1 MEHDT
6 ALVIVQGILVILSLC
21 VVILRSW
28 TRICFERRTLTVSD
42 YFAWIG
48 WLFAVG
54 WVVSS
59 AIAMDIVDN
68 NPVTDEEGLVH
79 DVRYLKTVFIAEYCF
94 DVGIYWPKLSITA
107 FYWRLI
113 PDIFRSLRIALYAIT
128 TYLVCCMIVA
138 FLLNTLIAG
147 NISNNWSIENQLLSA
162 WNAFPNFIA
171 QWCMNF
177 STDLLRKSSEPPQ
190 TLHYLIASV
199 FCFPFL
205 ILPQLMLRKEQ
216 KLGLIGVFSLGAITI
231 TVNLTRFIINNVA
244 SFQLDDASGNTLCTA
259 EMTTAVIVVC
269 LPGLKKF
276 VKRSKLPTT
285 THRSYQSG
293 TGLSTGSHAPL
304 KSQQIT
310 QRYAERGV
318 KDSEIELVPEGEEYL
333 RMPDL
338 VFLKGQDP

>member
-1 MEHDT
+1 MQHDT
-6 ALVIVQGILVILSLC
+6 ALIIVQGILVILALC
-21 VVILRSW
+21 VVILRCG
-28 TRICFERRTLTVSD
+28 TRICLERRTLTVSD
-42 YFAWIG
+42 HFAWIG

-54 WVVSS
+54 WFVSS
-59 AIAMDIVDN
+59 AIATDIVDN
-68 NPVTDEEGLVH
+68 NPVTDDEGLVH

-128 TYLVCCMIVA
+128 TYLVCCMMVA

-162 WNAFPNFIA
+162 WNAFPNFIT

-177 STDLLRKSSEPPQ
+177 STDLL
-190 TLHYLIASV
+190 L
-199 FCFPFL
+199 FCFPFF

-285 THRSYQSG
+285 TDRSYQSV

-310 QRYAERGV
+310 QSYAEWGV

>member
-6 ALVIVQGILVILSLC
+6 ALIIVQGILVILSLC

-28 TRICFERRTLTVSD
+28 TRICFEKRTLTVSD

-48 WLFAVG
+48 WSFAVG
-54 WVVSS
+54 WFVSS
-59 AIAMDIVDN
+59 AIATDIVDN

-94 DVGIYWPKLSITA
+94 DIGIYWPKLSITA

-113 PDIFRSLRIALYAIT
+113 PDIFRPLRTAL
-128 TYLVCCMIVA
+128 
-138 FLLNTLIAG
+138 
-147 NISNNWSIENQLLSA
+147 SIENQLLSA
-162 WNAFPNFIA
+162 WNAFPNFIT

-177 STDLLRKSSEPPQ
+177 STDLL
-190 TLHYLIASV
+190 L
-199 FCFPFL
+199 FCFPFF

-285 THRSYQSG
+285 TDRPYQSG

-304 KSQQIT
+304 KSQQTT
-310 QRYAERGV
+310 QSYAEWGV

>member
-1 MEHDT
+1 MQHDT
-6 ALVIVQGILVILSLC
+6 ALIIVQGILVILALC
-21 VVILRSW
+21 VVILRYW
-28 TRICFERRTLTVSD
+28 TRICLERRTLTVSD
-42 YFAWIG
+42 HFAWIG

-54 WVVSS
+54 WFVSS
-59 AIAMDIVDN
+59 AIATDIVDN
-68 NPVTDEEGLVH
+68 NPVTDDEGLVH
-79 DVRYLKTVFIAEYCF
+79 DVRYLKTVFIAGYCF

-113 PDIFRSLRIALYAIT
+113 PDIFRSLRIAL
-128 TYLVCCMIVA
+128 
-138 FLLNTLIAG
+138 
-147 NISNNWSIENQLLSA
+147 SIENQLLSA
-162 WNAFPNFIA
+162 WNAFPNFIT

-177 STDLLRKSSEPPQ
+177 STDLL
-190 TLHYLIASV
+190 L
-199 FCFPFL
+199 FCFPFF

-216 KLGLIGVFSLGAITI
+216 KLSLIGVFSLGAITI

-276 VKRSKLPTT
+276 VKRPKLPTT
-285 THRSYQSG
+285 TDRSYQSG

-310 QRYAERGV
+310 QSYAEWGV

>member
-1 MEHDT
+1 MQHDT
-6 ALVIVQGILVILSLC
+6 ALIIVQGILVILALC
-21 VVILRSW
+21 VVILRYW
-28 TRICFERRTLTVSD
+28 TRICLERRTLTVSD
-42 YFAWIG
+42 HFAWIG

-54 WVVSS
+54 WFVSS
-59 AIAMDIVDN
+59 AIATDIVDN
-68 NPVTDEEGLVH
+68 NPVTDDEGLVH
-79 DVRYLKTVFIAEYCF
+79 DVRYLKTVFIAGYCF

-128 TYLVCCMIVA
+128 TYLETYQTI
-138 FLLNTLIAG
+138 
-147 NISNNWSIENQLLSA
+147 
-162 WNAFPNFIA
+162 
-171 QWCMNF
+171 
-177 STDLLRKSSEPPQ
+177 DLL
-190 TLHYLIASV
+190 L
-199 FCFPFL
+199 FCFPFF

-216 KLGLIGVFSLGAITI
+216 KLSLIGVFSLGAITI

-276 VKRSKLPTT
+276 VKRPKLPTT
-285 THRSYQSG
+285 TDRSYQSG

-310 QRYAERGV
+310 QSYAEWGV